1 MGVLYDY
8 FRAADPVAV
17 AALMDLHEATSPAN
31 LDGWPTPV
39 VELKAVD
46 PTVVLGQLIGF
57 ITGAEHSGRLA
68 GERLVWPA
76 GGEQDVDHEGPWV
89 TVLADAARD
98 ALAGLDAARLP
109 ELAARWARIEEFGGY
124 REGDEEFAAA
134 TIAELSG
141 LCRAARDAG
150 EHLFCWICL

>member
-8 FRAADPVAV
+8 FRAADPAAV
-17 AALMDLHEATSPAN
+17 AALMDRHEAMSPAS

-57 ITGAEHSGRLA
+57 ITGAEYSGDLI

-76 GGEQDVDHEGPWV
+76 GGEQDVEHEGPWV
-89 TVLADAARD
+89 TVLRDPARD
-98 ALAGLDAARLP
+98 ALAGLDEARVP

-124 REGDEEFAAA
+124 RDGDETFAAE
-134 TIAELSG
+134 TIGELSG
-141 LCRAARDAG
+141 LARAARDAG
-150 EHLFCWICL
+150 ERLFCWICL